1 MRFLLLA
8 ALLQWPL
15 GAEDSSPAAAAAP
28 VPEVRDAGPAA
39 ILLPDVLRSAE
50 KAHGALKS
58 LAKPLADRELI
69 EEVQTGLPTVVS
81 SIDPLTGKGPL
92 SPKRDLTDVRPALQ
106 RADDTLS
113 TWDDGLESAVR
124 AVYENSQELK
134 RLGEVWSLTEAQA
147 RKDGAPTPVLERI
160 AALGASIDATAAQAQ
175 AQLGQLLT
183 TQNQVTTVR
192 MRIADALAGV
202 AKAEAHQAE
211 QLFEVESVPFWKL
224 LSRPTQVEKVRQ
236 QIIQTLRKHAT
247 ALETFF
253 RSHSERVLVLA
264 GLLVLLTIVLWRG
277 RARLEAEGAS
287 DPSIATA
294 IDVLRHPLAAALL
307 LTFTVAMV
315 WLQPRPVIVS
325 QVLLLGMLAA
335 FFAAGKSIIPARA
348 RRSAYALGVIVA
360 IHTVAS
366 LAPDLSLL
374 RRAIM
379 LAVSLSATAV
389 LVGELRRRGWEG
401 EIASKRRR
409 PLLRAALFA
418 GTGLLLGSAVA
429 NLVGNVALA
438 RLLANGT
445 LYSGALLLLLSG
457 VLKLLEGLLIVVLRN
472 PTVSRR
478 PLIAGNAELFQTRGT
493 RYLRWAIGLLWLFA
507 TARLFRIDTPIWE
520 TAQQV
525 VSWRARTGSLD
536 LSLGDVLA
544 FVAALWIA
552 VLLGRLVGFVL
563 DEGLKTR
570 GLGRGVHTAIARTAT
585 YAVIAVG
592 AVLAVLASGTEL
604 TRLTV
609 LVGTLGV
616 GIGFGLQDVVNNF
629 VSGLIL
635 LYERP
640 VQVGDVIQVGEVEGT
655 VRRIGIRSSTVFT
668 EQGSE
673 VVVPNAHLISN
684 EVTNWTLSDKR
695 RRTDI
700 DVAVAETAS
709 PERVG
714 ELLLQVAG
722 AHPEVLKA
730 PEPLALFAG
739 FGNSALNFQL
749 QIWTPEQIRDRVAS
763 ELRTAISRVL
773 GEAGID
779 YPQNEVHLASMPAS
793 VPELLAGRGPAD
805 GASRSDKKK

>member
-15 GAEDSSPAAAAAP
+15 GSEAPSPAAEPAP
-28 VPEVRDAGPAA
+28 EPEARDAGPTA
-39 ILLPDVLRSAE
+39 ILLPEVLRSAE

-58 LAKPLADRELI
+58 MAKSLADRQLI
-69 EEVQTGLPTVVS
+69 EEVQQGLPTLVS
-81 SIDPLTGKGPL
+81 SIDPLTGKGP
-92 SPKRDLTDVRPALQ
+92 PPAKRDLTDVRPALQ

-113 TWDDGLESAVR
+113 TWDEGLESAVR
-124 AVYENSQELK
+124 AVYENSHEL
-134 RLGEVWSLTEAQA
+134 RRMDAVWSLTEAQA
-147 RKDGAPTPVLERI
+147 RQDGAPPPVLERI
-160 AALGASIDATAAQAQ
+160 AALRASIDATAAQART
-175 AQLGQLLT
+175 QLGQLLT

-202 AKAEAHQAE
+202 AKAEALQAE

-224 LSRPTQVEKVRQ
+224 LSRPTQVEKSRQ
-236 QIIQTLRKHAT
+236 QILQTLRKHAT
-247 ALETFF
+247 ALKDFV

-277 RARLEAEGAS
+277 RARLKAGTAS

-307 LTFTVAMV
+307 LTLTVAVV
-315 WLQPRPVIVS
+315 WLQRRPLIVS
-325 QVLLLGMLAA
+325 QVLLLGMLVA
-335 FFAAGKSIIPARA
+335 FFAAGRSLIPARA
-348 RRSAYALGVIVA
+348 RRSAYALGLIVA
-360 IHTVAS
+360 IHIVST

-379 LAVSLSATAV
+379 LAVGLGATAV
-389 LVGELRRRGWEG
+389 LVGELRRRGWEAD
-401 EIASKRRR
+401 IASKGWR
-409 PLLRAALFA
+409 PLLRAALIA
-418 GTGLLLGSAVA
+418 GAGLLLGSVVA

-445 LYSGALLLLLSG
+445 LYSGALLLVLSG
-457 VLKLLEGLLIVVLRN
+457 VLQVLEGLLVVVLRN
-472 PTVSRR
+472 LTVSRR
-478 PLIAGNAELFQTRGT
+478 PLIADNVELFQTRGT
-493 RYLRWAIGLLWLFA
+493 RYLRWAVGLLWLFA

-525 VSWRARTGSLD
+525 VSWRARMGSLD

-544 FVAALWIA
+544 FVVTLWIS

-570 GLGRGVHTAIARTAT
+570 GLGRGVHTAISRTAT
-585 YAVIAVG
+585 YAVVAVG

-609 LVGTLGV
+609 LIGTLGV

-640 VQVGDVIQVGEVEGT
+640 VQVGDYIEVGEVVGS

-668 EQGSE
+668 DQGSE
-673 VVVPNAHLISN
+673 VVVPNSHLISN
-684 EVTNWTLSDKR
+684 EVTNWTLSDRR

-700 DVAVAETAS
+700 DVAVAEATS

-722 AHPEVLKA
+722 AHPEVLKE
-730 PEPLALFAG
+730 PEPLALFVG
-739 FGNSALNFQL
+739 FGDNALNFQL
-749 QIWTPEQIRDRVAS
+749 QVWTPAEIWERVAS

-779 YPQNEVHLASMPAS
+779 YPQNEVHLASVGQPLQ
-793 VPELLAGRGPAD
+793 ELLHKGP
-805 GASRSDKKK
+805 R